1 MGRGCGTGVVCQMMS
16 PRTLKLDLKL
26 RGEKMCFFVVFYF
39 FEGDNPIKLNK
50 SLDKFSFVP

>member
-1 MGRGCGTGVVCQMMS
+1 MWHGCGLPNDESKDIEIGS
-16 PRTLKLDLKL
+16 EIKR
-26 RGEKMCFFVVFYF
+26 RKMCFFVVFYF